1 MLRKSVRESHTCR
14 AGLVAALV
22 VSGALAACGGQERQE
37 PAAPAEPAAPVSAQT
52 AAAPSATD
60 RAALRA
66 RARGVF
72 GRLPAEA
79 SNPANPVTDAKVALG
94 RTLYYDARLSKN
106 HDVSCNSCHLLG
118 SFGVDGEPTSPG
130 HRGQRGERN
139 SPTVY
144 NAALHVAQFWDGR
157 AADVEEQ
164 AKGPVLNP
172 VEMAM
177 PSEAAVVAVLQSI
190 PGYAPLFEAAF
201 PEDAQPI
208 SYDNMARAIGA
219 FERRLMTPSAFDAFL
234 AGNDA
239 ALTDAQVAGA
249 VAFMDTGCIS
259 CHMGPAI
266 GGSLYRKLGLVN
278 PYATEDPGREKVTGD
293 PADRH
298 VFKVPGLR
306 NVARTGPWLHDG
318 SVASL
323 DQVISIMAEHQ
334 LGRSLDP
341 DQGADIR
348 AFLESLTGTLE
359 TALIAPPTL
368 PPSGPDT
375 PAPDPS

>member
-1 MLRKSVRESHTCR
+1 MATTHAQHTQAAGRIATLGLML
-14 AGLVAALV
+14 
-22 VSGALAACGGQERQE
+22 ALAACGGEERQE
-37 PAAPAEPAAPVSAQT
+37 PAAPPPPVAPAAAPA
-52 AAAPSATD
+52 AAAPSGVE

-72 GRLPAEA
+72 GTLPTEV

-106 HDVSCNSCHLLG
+106 HDIACNSCHLLG

-130 HRGQRGERN
+130 HQGQRGDRN

-144 NAALHVAQFWDGR
+144 NAALHLAQFWDGR

-190 PGYAPLFEAAF
+190 PGYAPLFQAAF

-208 SYDNMARAIGA
+208 TYDNMARAIGA
-219 FERRLMTPSAFDAFL
+219 FERRLTTPSAFDAFL

-239 ALTDAQVAGA
+239 ALTDTQVAGA
-249 VAFMDTGCIS
+249 QVFMDTGCIS
-259 CHMGPAI
+259 CHMGPAV
-266 GGSLYRKLGLVN
+266 GGSLYRKLGMVKTY
-278 PYATEDPGREKVTGD
+278 PTEDPGREKVTGAL
-293 PADRH
+293 ADRH

-306 NVARTGPWLHDG
+306 NVAHTGPWFHDG
-318 SVASL
+318 SISSL
-323 DQVISIMAEHQ
+323 DQVISIMAEYQ

-341 DQGADIR
+341 DQVAEIR

-359 TALIAPPTL
+359 TALIEPPEL

>member
-1 MLRKSVRESHTCR
+1 MRGIVHATYARREGR
-14 AGLVAALV
+14 IAALV
-22 VSGALAACGGQERQE
+22 LLGALAACGGQERQE
-37 PAAPAEPAAPVSAQT
+37 PAEPTTPVAP
-52 AAAPSATD
+52 AAAPSATPPSGTD
-60 RAALRA
+60 RAALRS

-72 GRLPAEA
+72 GKLPAEA

-106 HDVSCNSCHLLG
+106 QDIACNSCHLLG
-118 SFGVDGEPTSPG
+118 SFGVDGQPNSPG
-130 HRGQRGERN
+130 HRGQRGDRN

-172 VEMAM
+172 IEMAM
-177 PSEAAVVAVLQSI
+177 PSEAAVVAVLESI
-190 PGYAPLFEAAF
+190 PGYAPLFQAAF

-208 SYDNMARAIGA
+208 TYDNMARAIGA

-239 ALTDAQVAGA
+239 ALTDSQVAGA
-249 VAFMDTGCIS
+249 QAFMDTGCIS
-259 CHMGPAI
+259 CHMGPAV
-266 GGSLYRKLGLVN
+266 GGSLYRKLGLVK
-278 PYATEDPGREKVTGD
+278 PYPTEDPGREKVTGD
-293 PADRH
+293 PADLH

-306 NVARTGPWLHDG
+306 NVAHTGPWLHDG
-318 SVASL
+318 SITSL
-323 DQVISIMAEHQ
+323 DRVISIMAEHQ
-334 LGRSLDP
+334 LGRSL
-341 DQGADIR
+341 GADEVSEIR

-359 TALIAPPTL
+359 TALIEPPEL

>member
-1 MLRKSVRESHTCR
+1 
-14 AGLVAALV
+14 
-22 VSGALAACGGQERQE
+22 VSGALVACGGQERQE
-37 PAAPAEPAAPVSAQT
+37 PAAPAEPAAPVAAQT
-52 AAAPSATD
+52 AAAPSAAD

-72 GRLPAEA
+72 GKLPAEA

-106 HDVSCNSCHLLG
+106 QDVSCNSCHLLG

-239 ALTDAQVAGA
+239 ALTDSQVAGA
-249 VAFMDTGCIS
+249 LAFVDTGCIS

-266 GGSLYRKLGLVN
+266 GGSLYRKLGLVK

-341 DQGADIR
+341 DQLADIR
-348 AFLESLTGTLE
+348 AFLEALTGTLE
-359 TALIAPPTL
+359 TALIAPPAL